1 MPRPLFVKIRPFAQK
16 LRNSWL
22 FRLLGPKLTDPR
34 LWSLNRR
41 SITMAFGAG
50 IAICF
55 IPLPMHLLAGLV
67 AAMIWHLNVPTL
79 VVTST
84 FVNPFTAVPV
94 YYFAYRVGTL
104 LLGQPEGD
112 FGFSLS
118 WAWLQN
124 GLGATWKPFLLGCLV
139 CAVVGGYGSYRL
151 LEVLW
156 RISALNRKNARQ
168 RAAVQ
173 KRYPPL

>member
-16 LRNSWL
+16 LRNTRL
-22 FRLLGPKLTDPR
+22 FRLLGPKLSDPR

-41 SITMAFGAG
+41 AITMAFGTG
-50 IAICF
+50 IAIAF
-55 IPLPMHLLAGLV
+55 IPLPIHLPAGLI

-84 FVNPFTAVPV
+84 FVNPLTAVPV

-104 LLGQPEGD
+104 LLGQPAGS
-112 FGFSLS
+112 FGFEFSMR
-118 WAWLQN
+118 WLQD
-124 GLGATWKPFLLGCLV
+124 GLGITWKPFLLGCLV

-151 LEVLW
+151 LELAW
-156 RISALNRKNARQ
+156 RISTMNRKSAR
-168 RAAVQ
+168 RTAAQ